1 MEAWETIQQS
11 QGRLQQLA
19 QAGKRDIGLELH
31 TSGGQQ
37 THGPGLL
44 RGVFQQRRLPD
55 SGLATYDQARAL
67 PEPRGGQALIDRT

>member
-1 MEAWETIQQS
+1 
-11 QGRLQQLA
+11 
-19 QAGKRDIGLELH
+19 
-31 TSGGQQ
+31 
-37 THGPGLL
+37 LL